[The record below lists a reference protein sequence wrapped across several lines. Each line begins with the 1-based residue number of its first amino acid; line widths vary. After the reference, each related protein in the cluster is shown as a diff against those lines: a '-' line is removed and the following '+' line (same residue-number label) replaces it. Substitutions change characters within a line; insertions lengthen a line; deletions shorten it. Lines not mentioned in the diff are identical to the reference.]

1 MQDPST
7 GGFYSTV
14 CGVVEKINKL
24 VFVRPLRSRY
34 SGDIGDVII
43 GRITEI
49 AGDRWLVDFGGT
61 QMASLPLGGIN
72 LPGSVQRRRT
82 DEDKMQMRDYFQ
94 EGDVF
99 ACEIQK
105 IMESGEVIVHCRSNK
120 YGILMNGQLVQ
131 VDASLVK
138 RQSSHFI
145 SISAG
150 DSAVVQVVLGNNGWI
165 WIGLPS
171 KQTGH
176 IQSLNFTQMDAKM
189 ETVEPVV
196 RLRIAKIRNCI
207 LALASVSIEITYESI
222 SFTLNELEKSGDIF
236 VSGEI
241 LKQVQDETHGS
252 ILKIDEAMH

>member
-1 MQDPST
+1 MN
-7 GGFYSTV
+7 GGCYSTV

-34 SGDIGDVII
+34 TGDVGDVIV
-43 GRITEI
+43 GRINEI

-82 DEDKMQMRDYFQ
+82 DEDKLQMRDYFQ

-131 VDASLVK
+131 IDASLVK
-138 RQSSHFI
+138 RQSTHFI
-145 SISAG
+145 SVPTEQNELI
-150 DSAVVQVVLGNNGWI
+150 QLVLGNNGWI

-171 KQTGH
+171 RQTGH
-176 IQSLNFTQMDAKM
+176 IQSLNFTQMDSKL
-189 ETVEPVV
+189 ETVGPAA
-196 RLRIAKIRNCI
+196 RLKIAKIRNCI
-207 LALASVSIEITYESI
+207 LALSSACIDITLESI
-222 SFTLNELEKSGDIF
+222 ILTLTELEKSGDIL
-236 VSGEI
+236 VSEEI
-241 LKQVQDETHGS
+241 LKKVQDEIQGS
-252 ILKIDEAMH
+252 ILKSDEAMH